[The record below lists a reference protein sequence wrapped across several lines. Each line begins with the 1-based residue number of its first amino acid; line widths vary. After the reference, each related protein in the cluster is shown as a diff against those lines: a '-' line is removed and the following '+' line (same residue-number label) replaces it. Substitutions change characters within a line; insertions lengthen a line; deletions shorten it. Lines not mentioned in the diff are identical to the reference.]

1 MAAMTKPLFVFD
13 LDGTLVDSAPDLVG
27 ALNAALALEDLA
39 PLGVDEVRM
48 MVGRGARVL
57 LRRGLSSRGREVAD
71 GRFEELTSAFLTHYE
86 RHIADHSSIYP
97 DVERVLGELEEAGH
111 TLAVCTNKPEHLSLL
126 LLDALGMRNRFA
138 AICGADTFSGRKP
151 DPVHLLGTIER
162 AGGLRESAV
171 LIGDSPTD
179 REAARNAAVPC
190 VLLDYGYSDVDVRDL
205 DAEAVISH
213 FADVP
218 AAAAQAL
225 AVKVAAAK

>member
-1 MAAMTKPLFVFD
+1 MTKPLFVFD

-39 PLGVDEVRM
+39 PVGVSEVRM

-57 LRRGLSSRGREVAD
+57 IQRGLASRGREIS
-71 GRFEELTSAFLTHYE
+71 GERFDELTAAFLAHYE
-86 RHIADHSSIYP
+86 RHIADHSTLYP
-97 DVERVLGELEEAGH
+97 DVVRVLGELEEAGH
-111 TLAVCTNKPEHLSLL
+111 GLAVCTNKPESLSLL
-126 LLDALGMRNRFA
+126 LLDALGLKDRFA

-162 AGGLRESAV
+162 AGGVRELAV

-205 DAEAVISH
+205 GAEAVISH

-218 AAAAQAL
+218 AAAGRAFSRM
-225 AVKVAAAK
+225 AASGK